1 MTYAKKEMFGKW
13 GFVNDKGEPI
23 CEFIYDE
30 VRDYSENI
38 AAVRIN
44 DKWGYIDEKGNQICE
59 IRYDAVGDFQSK
71 LGVVEKEGKK
81 CYLNQ
86 KGEEVA
92 VTNFLNEEMV
102 FEGCKSDRNHAFGE
116 IKRSDRSP
124 GKCPVRNSEISF
136 SGTRFNRHLRK
147 HIAILERS

>member
-44 DKWGYIDEKGNQICE
+44 DKWGYIDEKGNQNPGGHPPHC
-59 IRYDAVGDFQSK
+59 RVWRQRNLWNVRFRTGAV
-71 LGVVEKEGKK
+71 LGKPDRANAGKM
-81 CYLNQ
+81 
-86 KGEEVA
+86 E
-92 VTNFLNEEMV
+92 
-102 FEGCKSDRNHAFGE
+102 
-116 IKRSDRSP
+116 RSP
-124 GKCPVRNSEISF
+124 C
-136 SGTRFNRHLRK
+136 GTAEQGGQRQHPLPGNAGL
-147 HIAILERS
+147 